1 MLYEKIKHLKK
12 NDKLS
17 AIAHSNLA
25 KKYAKKYSYEK
36 SNKKKNFILMEY
48 HNMVFNSTL
57 RFGKLDNKE
66 KKIAMENAKRLA
78 NYYYYG

>member
-1 MLYEKIKHLKK
+1 MLHEKIKHLKK

-25 KKYAKKYSYEK
+25 KKYSKKYATEK

-66 KKIAMENAKRLA
+66 KKIAMDNAKRLA
-78 NYYYYG
+78 SYYYG